1 MIGPHKRKIL
11 VGARTLYGAH
21 SHYNLGTSNVLLKY
35 QADLMLAL
43 YDCKWYWPEDVS
55 LTDMLIRIACSRIP
69 KAVEKYRKQKA
80 EEEKQGIYTTPVN
93 FDVDWIG
100 KEDDAVVN
108 ENETP
113 DDEAEV
119 TPLNDTDE
127 SAEDNEANIKMM
139 DIRHKRWELVCSAA
153 DGDPQLEVYVQ
164 MVGESQQLKDVRK
177 NGGYQPGDTDKL
189 IKRLRR
195 KVQNLEKQA
204 KANKLNKA
212 IN

>member
-93 FDVDWIG
+93 FDVDWI
-100 KEDDAVVN
+100 
-108 ENETP
+108 
-113 DDEAEV
+113 
-119 TPLNDTDE
+119 
-127 SAEDNEANIKMM
+127 I
-139 DIRHKRWELVCSAA
+139 
-153 DGDPQLEVYVQ
+153 QLYSE
-164 MVGESQQLKDVRK
+164 
-177 NGGYQPGDTDKL
+177 
-189 IKRLRR
+189 
-195 KVQNLEKQA
+195 
-204 KANKLNKA
+204 
-212 IN
+212 